1 MLSLLR
7 RRSLPLL
14 ALLALAA
21 LPACAAPLPPP
32 AAPFRGDLA
41 REWRDDKGAIRW
53 PAEDGFAAAP
63 VLLVLEPG
71 MLIDRFGQETGRF
84 FSPKGAGYGARA
96 LPYICTVLAYH
107 VYRVEKPLMAW
118 TGKAA
123 PWFDQPGGA
132 TQIETDAAAAQLLT
146 DGTLATVADP
156 GAAPCPK

>member
-1 MLSLLR
+1 MSFK
-7 RRSLPLL
+7 RSTILFL

-21 LPACAAPLPPP
+21 CATPLPPP
-32 AAPFRGDLA
+32 AAPFRADLA
-41 REWRDDKGAIRW
+41 REWRDDAGAIRW
-53 PAEDGFAAAP
+53 PSDDGFAAAP
-63 VLLVLEPG
+63 VLMVLPSG

-96 LPYICTVLAYH
+96 LPYICTVLVYH

-118 TGKAA
+118 IGKAA

-132 TQIETDAAAAQLLT
+132 TQLETDAAAAQLLA
-146 DGTLATVADP
+146 DGTLAVVPET